1 MIYELR
7 RYTMV
12 PGARDVLIDLFERE
26 FVETQEEAGMRIVG
40 HFRNPDDP
48 DQYPWIRSFPDME
61 ARKAAL
67 TAFYSG
73 PAWKANRDAANA
85 TMLDSDD
92 VLLLRPVSAPDTP
105 AWSWPRPLAPTGPRP
120 PVGATALPSSLY
132 VATICHV
139 EDGFAAYFASQV
151 APALVS
157 AGAPPL
163 ACFETEPAAN
173 TFPALPVRE
182 GENVFIWL
190 TRFERAADE
199 LPLPTLDAYL
209 TAPPQR
215 LRLSPAARSALR

>member
-26 FVETQEEAGMRIVG
+26 FVETQEEAGMRVVG

-92 VLLLRPVSAPDTP
+92 VLLLRPVSAPHTP
-105 AWSWPRPLAPTGPRP
+105 RLVLAAPPRPPTGPRP
-120 PVGATALPSSLY
+120 PVG
-132 VATICHV
+132 
-139 EDGFAAYFASQV
+139 G
-151 APALVS
+151 
-157 AGAPPL
+157 PPL
-163 ACFETEPAAN
+163 S
-173 TFPALPVRE
+173 
-182 GENVFIWL
+182 
-190 TRFERAADE
+190 
-199 LPLPTLDAYL
+199 PLPCTWPRSA
-209 TAPPQR
+209 TSRTGSRRTSPPR
-215 LRLSPAARSALR
+215 WRPPWCRPGRRLSPVSRPSPRPTPSLRFPYGRERTCSSG